1 MTNLDPAEY
10 QNGQRITTDASGQ
23 PTNTPQPKV
32 IAATAGAG
40 VGTAVSTIGVYL
52 IETLANVDLPDAIE
66 GAILV
71 LVSAGVAF
79 LAGYIK
85 RPSGV
90 N

>member
-1 MTNLDPAEY
+1 MENV
-10 QNGQRITTDASGQ
+10 TTDEFGGITSR
-23 PTNTPQPKV
+23 PQPKV
-32 IAATAGAG
+32 LAATAGAG
-40 VGTAVSTIGVYL
+40 VGAAISTIAVYL
-52 IETLANVDLPDAIE
+52 IESLGKIDLPEAVD

-79 LAGYIK
+79 LAGWIK